1 MKIISSLKNT
11 AVITFLIITGC
22 SGLKEIESNI
32 PIEQISIDG
41 IQNEWE
47 GKLNFDTKSK
57 VAAGFMNDGG
67 NLYICLT
74 TGDRSNIMKILR
86 LGLTVWLEPSNGKKI
101 GIKYPQPGTEPP
113 GIEPFLQEMPGNI
126 EENPDER
133 FHKMI
138 SKFNELSIVN
148 EDDYPLYLLR
158 SDDEQNIKA
167 KIGLTQG
174 RMVYEIKIP
183 LSSNRSA
190 KYFVEA
196 SPPETILVGIETNQF
211 KIESPSG
218 RPAGGMNTTSG
229 RQPGGG
235 RRQGGMQGGRNPE
248 MNMDPLELWFR
259 VLLYGGN

>member
-1 MKIISSLKNT
+1 MKIISSLKN
-11 AVITFLIITGC
+11 AVVITFLIISGC

-32 PIEQISIDG
+32 PKDQVIIDG

-47 GKLNFDTKSK
+47 GKLNFDAKLK
-57 VAAGFMNDGG
+57 VAVGFMNNYG

-86 LGLTVWLEPSNGKKI
+86 LGVTIWLEPLNDKKI
-101 GIKYPQPGTEPP
+101 GIKYPLTGTEP
-113 GIEPFLQEMPGNI
+113 FLEERPGNI
-126 EENPDER
+126 EENPDDR
-133 FHKMI
+133 FLKMI

-183 LSSNRSA
+183 LSTNRTA

-196 SPPETILVGIETNQF
+196 SPPEAIRIGIETNQF
-211 KIESPSG
+211 KMESPSRKPTG
-218 RPAGGMNTTSG
+218 RMNTG
-229 RQPGGG
+229 GGQGGG
-235 RRQGGMQGGRNPE
+235 RRQGGVQGGRNPE
-248 MNMDPLELWFR
+248 MNMDPLELWFDIK
-259 VLLYGGN
+259 LLGSDV